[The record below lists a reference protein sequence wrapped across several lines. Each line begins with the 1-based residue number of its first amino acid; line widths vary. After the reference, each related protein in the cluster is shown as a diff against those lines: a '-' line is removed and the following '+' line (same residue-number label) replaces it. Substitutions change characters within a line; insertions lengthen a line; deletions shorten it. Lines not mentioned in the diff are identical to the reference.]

1 VGLRLFDESG
11 NETANHRWLM
21 APIEVTTD
29 LLVDWLEPLIGRHD
43 ARATVAKM
51 AAGRRHL
58 FADRTG

>member
-1 VGLRLFDESG
+1 
-11 NETANHRWLM
+11 M